1 MEIYLCADLYEA
13 AFLLVLGARFG
24 RIKEYYKNY
33 AGKSFSI
40 LELEGV
46 TFEMLQKL
54 HDQNSTINYHKFK
67 EQRKRIKLKIEK
79 YAKGHKHKEIS
90 SKEAYKVHKELEKQ
104 YTQMQQYAKGTG
116 PKRVIIEDNGQ
127 DNQTIDT
134 SSL

>member
-13 AFLLVLGARFG
+13 AFLLVQGARFG

-54 HDQNSTINYHKFK
+54 HNQNSEVNYHKFK

-79 YAKGHKHKEIS
+79 YAKEHSHTEIS
-90 SKEAYKVHKELEKQ
+90 SKEAYKIHKELEKQ
-104 YTQMQQYAKGTG
+104 YTQMQQFEKGSG
-116 PKRVIIEDNGQ
+116 PKRIISEN
-127 DNQTIDT
+127 NEEYKTNE
-134 SSL
+134 SNPLS